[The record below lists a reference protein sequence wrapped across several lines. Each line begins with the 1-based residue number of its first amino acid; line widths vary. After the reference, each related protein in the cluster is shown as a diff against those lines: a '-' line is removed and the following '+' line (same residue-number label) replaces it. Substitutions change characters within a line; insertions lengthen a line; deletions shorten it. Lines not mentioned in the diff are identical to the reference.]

1 MTRRTA
7 VPGVFVEQLEVET
20 PPYDEPGVVQ
30 EYVGESL
37 YQEYETLQMPS
48 RFGGQ
53 QVMNFIKEARDKIGF
68 IGDEYQLI
76 YHLKVSAL
84 MKRTARSKARAF
96 ARIKNPFEPKK
107 MNVKRIQR
115 STSSFDKTLV
125 DAPQK
130 VYDVQVAVTK

>member
-1 MTRRTA
+1 M
-7 VPGVFVEQLEVET
+7 EQLEVET

-37 YQEYETLQMPS
+37 YQEYETLQMPN

-53 QVMNFIKEARDKIGF
+53 QVMDFIKEARDKIGF

-76 YHLKVSAL
+76 YHLKVSG
-84 MKRTARSKARAF
+84 MMERTARSKARAF

-107 MNVKRIQR
+107 MNVRKITR
-115 STSSFDKTLV
+115 STSSTEPQLV
-125 DAPQK
+125 TGPQK
-130 VYDVQVAVTK
+130 VYDVEVAVTK